1 MTRPARRQP
10 RAASLLEPRH
20 WQLLWLMGAANFF
33 AGYDFNIVTV
43 ALPQLRASYH
53 LTQSQASLW
62 IAVIYLGAAPAV
74 LLGRR
79 ADRSGRRR
87 LLIFSI
93 SGYTLATLA
102 TAAAPTIGIFVGCQ
116 LAARF
121 FLCTEGVLVW
131 TMVAEELPA
140 AVRGFGFGWLA
151 MLSALGTGWSAI
163 LYGGI
168 LAPAGLSW
176 RLLYLAAVPVL
187 VVVAV
192 LRRRIPESARFL
204 AASGQ
209 GRLAR
214 SWSEILRPPHR
225 RLLVLVCV
233 TAVLVNLSAQAVVF
247 VVDFMENER
256 HLSATA
262 ADLILVVSGAA
273 AIPVLI
279 LAGRASDRYG
289 RKPVCCSFLVL
300 SLVGLVLFF
309 VLARGPVE
317 LALALAVAYAGA
329 FGAWPTGSAFGVEL
343 FPTALRALGSSAAN
357 LAMVIG
363 QAASFVLAAPLI
375 GAVGDLSR
383 AALVLAIGPLLAAVL
398 IATTFPETAGA
409 ELEAITPAPP
419 ARDRPERRAQRR
431 PT

>member
-1 MTRPARRQP
+1 MTGVGTGRAALAPAR
-10 RAASLLEPRH
+10 LLEPRH
-20 WQLLWLMGAANFF
+20 WQLLWLMGTANFF
-33 AGYDFNIVTV
+33 AGYDFNIVIV

-53 LTQSQASLW
+53 LSQAHASLW
-62 IAVIYLGAAPAV
+62 IGVIYLGAAPAV
-74 LLGRR
+74 LLARW
-79 ADRSGRRR
+79 ADRRGRRR
-87 LLIFSI
+87 LLLYSI
-93 SGYTLATLA
+93 CGYTLATLA
-102 TAAAPTIGIFVGCQ
+102 TAAAPAIGIFVGCQ
-116 LAARF
+116 LVARF

-131 TMVAEELPA
+131 TIVAEELPA
-140 AVRGFGFGWLA
+140 GARGLGFGWLA

-163 LYGGI
+163 LYGGV

-214 SWSEILRPPHR
+214 SWSQILRPPHR
-225 RLLVLVCV
+225 RWLALVCV

-247 VVDFMENER
+247 VVDFMENQR

-262 ADLILVVSGAA
+262 ADLILVASGAA

-279 LAGRASDRYG
+279 LAGRASDRHG
-289 RKPVCCSFLVL
+289 RKPVCCAFLAL
-300 SLVGLVLFF
+300 SVVGLVLFF
-309 VLARGPVE
+309 VLARGPVQ
-317 LALALAVAYAGA
+317 LGLALAVAYAGA

-357 LAMVIG
+357 LAMVVG
-363 QAASFVLAAPLI
+363 QVASFVLAAALI
-375 GAVGDLSR
+375 GALGDLTR
-383 AALVLAIGPLLAAVL
+383 AVLVLALGPLLAAVL
-398 IATTFPETAGA
+398 IATRFPETAGA
-409 ELEAITPAPP
+409 ELEAITPAVSPQ
-419 ARDRPERRAQRR
+419 E
-431 PT
+431 

>member
-1 MTRPARRQP
+1 MIRPARQRP
-10 RAASLLEPRH
+10 RAARLLEPRH

-53 LTQSQASLW
+53 LSQSQASLW

-102 TAAAPTIGIFVGCQ
+102 TAAAPSIGIFVGCQ

-209 GRLAR
+209 GQLAR
-214 SWSEILRPPHR
+214 RWSEILRPPHR

-279 LAGRASDRYG
+279 LAGRAVTGTGASRCAVRSWCSASSDW
-289 RKPVCCSFLVL
+289 CCSSCWPTVR
-300 SLVGLVLFF
+300 SSWRSRWPWPTRVRSGPGPPAPRSAWSCSPPPCAPSA
-309 VLARGPVE
+309 ARRP
-317 LALALAVAYAGA
+317 
-329 FGAWPTGSAFGVEL
+329 AWPWS
-343 FPTALRALGSSAAN
+343 
-357 LAMVIG
+357 
-363 QAASFVLAAPLI
+363 
-375 GAVGDLSR
+375 
-383 AALVLAIGPLLAAVL
+383 
-398 IATTFPETAGA
+398 
-409 ELEAITPAPP
+409 
-419 ARDRPERRAQRR
+419 
-431 PT
+431 